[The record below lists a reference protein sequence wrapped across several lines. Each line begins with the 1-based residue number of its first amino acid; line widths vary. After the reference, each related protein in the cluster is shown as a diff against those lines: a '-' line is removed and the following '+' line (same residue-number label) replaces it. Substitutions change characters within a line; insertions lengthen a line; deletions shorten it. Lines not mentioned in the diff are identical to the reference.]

1 MNYKIVALALFAL
14 LVGCAIAED
23 HHHTS
28 HHGTTPTPTEQAE
41 STTRHG
47 TTPAPTEHSATHAPT
62 QKATHAPTAAAPT
75 QKATHAPTVAPTQKS
90 SSSSSSSG
98 SSSTSLCGITSTSE
112 EPLKILVPLYVYP
125 GSDWDTVVD
134 AASNVKIIAIINPN
148 SGPDTSGPDSSYTSY
163 MSKLTA
169 AGVEMVGYV
178 HTSYGDR
185 AASDV
190 QADVDTYASLYPGLK
205 GIFVD
210 EASASSSELSYY
222 QTLYNYI
229 QSKSGYVNTILN
241 PGTQPDQGYL
251 DAATSIVIFEDS
263 ASNLQNNFASWVT
276 CAPSSSEKSGYKYRF
291 AGIAYA
297 ESQSGMAGILDTM
310 ENSGMGLVYVTDGAS
325 GCCTY
330 NTLASYFSTEAS
342 TVASMN

>member
-47 TTPAPTEHSATHAPT
+47 TTPAPTEHSATH
-62 QKATHAPTAAAPT
+62 APT